1 MRIEFDKLIVE
12 RIILEV
18 RFSHGFLYW
27 DNCGKIWK
35 RICEK
40 WVELEMIEVSPD
52 KAVFKIQDQGLQLKF
67 SQKDIHLSQEYPPT
81 SLKLFKE
88 VTKEGIPL
96 ISDFLEIKSFSRIGN
111 RIFYLYHTANLKEA
125 EDIVKNTGLL
135 TVSGDKI
142 KSFGDDLYEPQIRFK
157 IQNEDV
163 GYIFNISALSR
174 VLNVELP
181 KPLKVDSSK
190 FITDAVLID
199 VDYFTR
205 KAVDLSITD
214 FADLID
220 TVQKNLKYN
229 LTKLIS

>member
-1 MRIEFDKLIVE
+1 MRTEFDKLIIE

-35 RICEK
+35 NICEK
-40 WVELEMIEVSPD
+40 WVALEMMEVNPE
-52 KAVFKIQDQGLQLKF
+52 KAVFKIQDQSLQLKF
-67 SQKDIHLSQEYPPT
+67 SQKDIHLSQDYPPS

-88 VTKEGIPL
+88 VAKEALPL
-96 ISDFLEIKSFSRIGN
+96 IADFLEIKSFSRIGN
-111 RIFYLYHTANLKEA
+111 RIFYLHPAANLKEA
-125 EDIVKNTGLL
+125 GNIIKSMGLL
-135 TVSGDKI
+135 NISDDKI
-142 KSFGDDLYEPQIRFK
+142 KSFGDDLSEPQIRFK

-163 GYIFNISALSR
+163 GYTFNVSAMTRNLK
-174 VLNVELP
+174 VELP

-190 FITDAVLID
+190 FIKDAVLID

-205 KAVDLSITD
+205 KTVDLSVID
-214 FADLID
+214 FAELIG

-229 LTKLIS
+229 LTKLLS

>member
-1 MRIEFDKLIVE
+1 MKIEFDKLIVE

-35 RICEK
+35 NICEK
-40 WVELEMIEVSPD
+40 WADLDMVQVSPE
-52 KAVFKIQDQGLQLKF
+52 KAVFKIQEQGLQLKF
-67 SQKDIHLSQEYPPT
+67 SQKDIHLSQDYPTT

-88 VTKEGIPL
+88 VAKEAVPL
-96 ISDFLEIKSFSRIGN
+96 IANFLEVKSFSRVGS
-111 RIFYLYHTANLKEA
+111 RFFYLYPTANLKEA

-135 TVSGDKI
+135 NVSKDKI
-142 KSFGDDLYEPQIRFK
+142 KLFGDDLNEPQIQFK
-157 IQNEDV
+157 IQNEDI
-163 GYIFNISALSR
+163 GYTFNISAISR
-174 VLNVELP
+174 KLNVELP

-205 KAVDLSITD
+205 KTVDLSLTD
-214 FADLID
+214 FADLIS

-229 LTKLIS
+229 LTKMVT